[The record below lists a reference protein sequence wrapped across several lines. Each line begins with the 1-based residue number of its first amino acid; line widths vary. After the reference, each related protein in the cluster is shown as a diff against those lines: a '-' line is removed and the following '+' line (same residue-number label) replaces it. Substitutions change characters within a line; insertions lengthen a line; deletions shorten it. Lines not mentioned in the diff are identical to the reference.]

1 MSKQRMRYQWYQD
14 VPRHVTRHEYQQL
27 QWLNFCRLGL
37 GGLAVAMA
45 IAAII
50 GLPLQSARQLEKIE
64 SLTVEAALAY
74 TGENL
79 EQVKIEGFLVAAEP
93 LTMPDEALQSVI
105 RGQIKITARDDV
117 ESSDAEDAP
126 QTAVLYEWAETAE
139 GVSLSDGDRRL
150 PLTFDLSVLPL
161 VDAMDTQSPTVVYTD
176 EPSRISSPVAIQ
188 YGDET
193 LPLPLADWGKVD
205 SVFVDFDRQIL
216 PEGQS
221 VVVVA
226 GLETTPQGNQI
237 IDPLGDRLQ
246 VMLGTEAEI
255 RSAGQQTRL
264 MFAVLCVPF
273 GIGSW
278 LVRRSAQALRREF
291 VQQSNQ

>member
-1 MSKQRMRYQWYQD
+1 MRYQWYQD
-14 VPRHVTRHEYQQL
+14 VPRHVTRREYQRL

-37 GGLAVAMA
+37 GGVAVGMA

-50 GLPLQSARQLEKIE
+50 GLPLQSARQLEQLD
-64 SLTVEAALAY
+64 SMTVEAALAHG
-74 TGENL
+74 GEDL
-79 EQVKIEGFLVAAEP
+79 DQVKIEGFLVAEEP
-93 LTMPDEALQSVI
+93 LLMPDEASQSVI

-117 ESSDAEDAP
+117 ESSDTEDAP

-139 GVSLSDGDRRL
+139 VVFLSDGDRRL
-150 PLTFDLSVLPL
+150 PLAFDLTGLPL
-161 VDAMDTQSPTVVYTD
+161 TEATDTDSPTIVYTD
-176 EPSRISSPVAIQ
+176 ESSRISRPVAIQ
-188 YGDET
+188 YGDDT
-193 LPLPLADWGKVD
+193 LPLPLADWGEVD

-237 IDPLGDRLQ
+237 IAPLGDRLQ

-255 RSAGQQTRL
+255 RSTGQQTRL

-278 LVRRSAQALRREF
+278 LVGRSAQSLRREF
-291 VQQSNQ
+291 VQRSNQ